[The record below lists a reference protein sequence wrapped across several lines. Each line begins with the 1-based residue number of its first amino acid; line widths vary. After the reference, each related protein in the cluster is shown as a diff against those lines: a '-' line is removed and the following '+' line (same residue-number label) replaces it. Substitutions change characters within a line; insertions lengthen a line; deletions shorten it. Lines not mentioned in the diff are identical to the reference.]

1 MTTEKMSRVTCGA
14 IDCKHNGNKCKC
26 LLNKVTLYEAYDYTA
41 NEGLQ
46 HFWRCKQYEKSDEVK
61 ALEEQFHRLMKG
73 E

>member
-1 MTTEKMSRVTCGA
+1 MSQIKCASV
-14 IDCKHNGNKCKC
+14 DCRHNGNKHKC
-26 LLNKVTLYEAYDYTA
+26 LLNKVTFSEAYYHTV

-61 ALEEQFHRLMKG
+61 AIEEQFHRLMKG